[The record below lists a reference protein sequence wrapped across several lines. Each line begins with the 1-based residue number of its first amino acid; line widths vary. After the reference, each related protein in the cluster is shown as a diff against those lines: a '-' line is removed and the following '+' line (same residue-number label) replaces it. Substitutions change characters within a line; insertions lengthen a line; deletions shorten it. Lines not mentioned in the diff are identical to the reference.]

1 MRVEMS
7 DVEPTDLPIVLNLVP
22 HYVYDM
28 SEWMGWNCNAD
39 GTYDGCDDLPEYL
52 SEPWGSLYVLR
63 VNDRLAG
70 FTSVRRL
77 SESPASFDMGEF
89 FVIRKFRR
97 KGVGKEAAEQLFER
111 FRGDWQ
117 IRCFVENTPAV
128 EFWRSVVSSYS
139 RGEYRESIEDYSCPH
154 SGKWRM
160 VFLRF
165 RSR

>member
-7 DVEPTDLPIVLNLVP
+7 DAETADLPIVLNLVP
-22 HYVYDM
+22 YYIYDM
-28 SEWMGWNCNAD
+28 SEWMGWNCKAD
-39 GTYDGCDDLPEYL
+39 GTYGGCDDLPEYL
-52 SEPWGSLYVLR
+52 SEPWGSLHVLR
-63 VNDRLAG
+63 VNDKLAG

-97 KGVGKEAAEQLFER
+97 KGVGKEAAKHLFER

-128 EFWRSVVSSYS
+128 EFWRSVVSGYS
-139 RGEYRESIEDYSCPH
+139 GGEYRESTENYVSPH
-154 SGKWRM
+154 SGKFRM

-165 RSR
+165 ESK